1 MNRRLTTLCCLALSA
16 LYGGAAYAD
25 APAANGCARGDE
37 EVNGAYGTSVIVY
50 NDKGDPVSKWQLA
63 KSGLKLP
70 ITGCNQQLNLV
81 RILPTGASA
90 PIWVDRSEVKTNK
103 AAIEDEVICTDTLLA
118 QKTDTT
124 QPASA
129 GAGTK
134 RCKAP
139 APPHK

>member
-1 MNRRLTTLCCLALSA
+1 MTRHLSTLCALALVA
-16 LYGGAAYAD
+16 VQVGGARAD
-25 APAANGCARGDE
+25 TPLPGGCARGDE
-37 EVNGAYGTSVIVY
+37 EVNGAYGASVIVY
-50 NDKGDPVSKWQLA
+50 NDKGDPVSKWPLA

-81 RILPTGASA
+81 RILPAGAPA

-103 AAIEDEVICTDTLLA
+103 GAMDDEVICTDTLLA

-129 GAGTK
+129 GAGSK

-139 APPHK
+139 PPRK